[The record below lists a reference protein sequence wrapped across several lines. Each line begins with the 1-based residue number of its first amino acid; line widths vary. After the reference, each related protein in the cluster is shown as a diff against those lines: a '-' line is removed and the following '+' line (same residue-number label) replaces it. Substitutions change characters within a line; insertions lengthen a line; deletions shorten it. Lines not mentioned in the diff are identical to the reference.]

1 MVESWKQHI
10 LDFLLTGT
18 NFAPTLVSQFITCN
32 ESYNNLKAF
41 ILYVAKG
48 SLIFLLAQYKSML
61 NTEQIR

>member
-1 MVESWKQHI
+1 MKQHI

-41 ILYVAKG
+41 ILYVAQG
-48 SLIFLLAQYKSML
+48 NLIYLLVHFKTML
-61 NTEQIR
+61 STETIS